1 MQRLWAQRLR
11 CLQLNRRF
19 VHDAP
24 QSGSI
29 YESSLWTRGRMALSI
44 LVLGSSSIFGLVYL
58 MDSRAA
64 IHTKLLMPLM
74 HAVLEPEDSHNVAI
88 WLAKHGLVP
97 KQTTQDDPVL
107 ETQIW
112 GKVLQN
118 PVGLAAGFDKNAE
131 AIDGLL
137 GFGFGSVEIGS
148 VTPQPQAGNAL
159 PRMFRLPADG
169 AVINRYGFN
178 SQGHEQVKGHL
189 LSRIHAFMRRNLFD
203 SSEYPHYNG
212 DQQLVFDLPKDT
224 PRSLTQDRLLGVN
237 LGKNKVSAAESN
249 EDYVRGI
256 KDLGVFADYLVVNVS
271 SPNTPGLRSL
281 QRREPMEKLM
291 REVRSSFTL

>member
-19 VHDAP
+19 MHDGP
-24 QSGSI
+24 QQAGSI
-29 YESSLWTRGRMALSI
+29 YESSLWTRGRMALSV
-44 LVLGSSSIFGLVYL
+44 LVLGSGSLFGYFYL

-64 IHTKLLMPLM
+64 IHSQVLMPLM
-74 HAVLEPEDSHNVAI
+74 HAILEPEDSHNVAI

-97 KQTTQDDPVL
+97 KQTTQDDPIL
-107 ETQIW
+107 ETQLW

-159 PRMFRLPADG
+159 PRMVRLPADG

-189 LSRIHAFMRRNLFD
+189 LSRIHAYMRRNLFN
-203 SSEYPHYNG
+203 SSEYPRYNG
-212 DQQLVFDLPKDT
+212 DQQLVFDLPQDT
-224 PRSLTQDRLLGVN
+224 PRSLAPHRLLGVN

-291 REVRSSFTL
+291 REVNLFFG